1 MDSLIHKKSLAEEVA
16 ERLQKQIATGHYK
29 IGEKLPT
36 EPQLM
41 TSFGVGRS
49 TIREAIKLLSNL
61 GLLNVQQGLG
71 TFVERQT
78 PANEPLDQRL
88 KRADVQE
95 LIEVRQILEFKIAE
109 LAASRRTAKDISNM
123 EKHLSE
129 RKITGV
135 AGELNRCIEA
145 DIQFHNAIAEAT
157 HNEILFELYKSASS
171 HLEKHFKHV
180 FTNTDTF
187 TNSQHTHEQL
197 WKQIAAREPQKA
209 LKAAEKIINHT

>member
-1 MDSLIHKKSLAEEVA
+1 MDSLIHKKSLADEVA
-16 ERLQKQIATGHYK
+16 ERLQKQISSGLYK
-29 IGEKLPT
+29 VGEKLPT

-41 TSFGVGRS
+41 SHFGVGRS

-78 PANEPLDQRL
+78 PANEPLEQRL

-95 LIEVRQILEFKIAE
+95 LLEVRQILEFRIAE
-109 LAASRRTAKDISNM
+109 LAAIKRTAKDIANM
-123 EKHLSE
+123 ERLLEE
-129 RKITGV
+129 RKVTG
-135 AGELNRCIEA
+135 ASGELNKCIEA
-145 DIQFHNAIAEAT
+145 DIRFHNAIAEAT

-171 HLEKHFKHV
+171 QLEKHFKYV
-180 FTNTDTF
+180 FTNTNTF
-187 TNSQHTHEQL
+187 TATQHTHEQL
-197 WKQIAAREPQKA
+197 MKQIAAGEPQKA